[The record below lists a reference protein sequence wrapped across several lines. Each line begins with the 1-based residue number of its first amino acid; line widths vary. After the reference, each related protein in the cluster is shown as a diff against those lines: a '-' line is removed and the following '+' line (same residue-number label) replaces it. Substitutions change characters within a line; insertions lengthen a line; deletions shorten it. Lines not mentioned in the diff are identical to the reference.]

1 MPLCTQVYKW
11 ISMICYWKLPKILK
25 FPANESCTGCDSTGP
40 IQLMTTHCYCI
51 ISSLDSQIR
60 FGFGLLTVLAFYKKW
75 KTFKHTFSSL
85 LSNCSRNFSTNF
97 GQCVPTTA
105 TTCTCFSV
113 DRKLVTLK
121 LCFKELIEKHLAPKN
136 KYKQT
141 MVSVLLSMICCPM
154 CGNIDTMCGNNN
166 TVITSNS
173 LLIWSKMAHTS

>member
-1 MPLCTQVYKW
+1 ML
-11 ISMICYWKLPKILK
+11 LK
-25 FPANESCTGCDSTGP
+25 PTKNIE
-40 IQLMTTHCYCI
+40 
-51 ISSLDSQIR
+51 ISSKWVLYRLRFHRANSTHDHTLLLHHLIIRFTNQIR
-60 FGFGLLTVLAFYKKW
+60 IWIVNSFAFYKKW

-85 LSNCSRNFSTNF
+85 LSNCSHNFSTNF

-113 DRKLVTLK
+113 DRKLVTLR

-154 CGNIDTMCGNNN
+154 CGNIDTMCGNIN